1 PGRERLVGRLRAR
14 VAAAAEKNKHF
25 DSKSARIRDEEE
37 TMYDIYIRVSRLGDR
52 TQDEATEVYEAQC
65 RDWASRKGIS
75 IDEVEEDTDVSGS
88 VAVAERKLDRLIQ
101 KVEAGESEGI
111 VTPYLDGFGRDIISG
126 SVALRRIADVGG
138 RLVCV
143 NDGFDSTSPGSKEIF
158 GYRMVTAEAFL
169 DRVRANYQVAIDR
182 KVAAGAYVY
191 KAPFGYRKDEV
202 GRLTVNEQEARLV
215 RDVFERRAAGDDIGK
230 LTRFVREQ
238 GA

>member
-1 PGRERLVGRLRAR
+1 
-14 VAAAAEKNKHF
+14 
-25 DSKSARIRDEEE
+25 
-37 TMYDIYIRVSRLGDR
+37 MYDIYIRVSRLGDR

-75 IDEVEEDTDVSGS
+75 IDQVEEDTDVSGS
-88 VAVAERKLDRLIQ
+88 VAVAERKLERLIQ

-111 VTPYLDGFGRDIISG
+111 LTPYLDRFGRDIISG
-126 SVALRRIADVGG
+126 SVALKRIADVGG

-143 NDGFDSTSPGSKEIF
+143 NDGFDSSSPGSKEIF

-191 KAPFGYRKDEV
+191 KAPFGYRKDEAAALLADARGARRARDGFV
-202 GRLTVNEQEARLV
+202 GR
-215 RDVFERRAAGDDIGK
+215 AASG
-230 LTRFVREQ
+230 
-238 GA
+238 